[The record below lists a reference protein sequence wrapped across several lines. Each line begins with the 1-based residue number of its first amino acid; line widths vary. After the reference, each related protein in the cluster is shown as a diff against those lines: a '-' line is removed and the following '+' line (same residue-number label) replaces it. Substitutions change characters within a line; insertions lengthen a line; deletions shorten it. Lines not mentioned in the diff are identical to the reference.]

1 MQGRHRSTRHLSQ
14 SSFSSFMKDDLS
26 TIEEE
31 TNGPKDG
38 KVTQQNAAADR
49 GA

>member
-1 MQGRHRSTRHLSQ
+1 MLVPVMQGRCGLN
-14 SSFSSFMKDDLS
+14 
-26 TIEEE
+26 EEE